1 VLAAACNPGAYP
13 VDLFPEMHYQ
23 PSQRRL
29 EPRRLAAP
37 DGAVPV
43 TGARPRLTFEQ
54 AGGLQNPVPRSPETL
69 ERARQVYR
77 VNCAMCHGPKGDG
90 QSVIAGF
97 FKGAGVVP
105 PVDFAGERARA
116 RSDGQLYWIVA
127 NGLGNM
133 PPFGSLLT
141 EEELWTVV
149 HFIREAQQ
157 R

>member
-1 VLAAACNPGAYP
+1 
-13 VDLFPEMHYQ
+13 MHYQ
-23 PSQRRL
+23 ASQRRL

-43 TGARPRLTFEQ
+43 TGGRPRLTFEE
-54 AGGLQNPVPRSPETL
+54 AGRLQNPVARGPESL
-69 ERARQVYR
+69 EQARRIYR
-77 VNCAMCHGPKGDG
+77 VNCAMCHGPNGDG
-90 QSVIAGF
+90 QSIIAGYF
-97 FKGAGVVP
+97 RAAGVVP
-105 PVDFAGERARA
+105 PVDFDSDRVRART
-116 RSDGQLYWIVA
+116 DGQLYWIVA

-149 HFIREAQQ
+149 HFIRGVQE